1 MTLART
7 ADYWFS
13 PSAFFVQLNAAGDR
27 NFIHANCS
35 AGSAVMCYMKGVD
48 GLGYD
53 NGHNY
58 KRWTLIASP
67 TAFNDNKE
75 KYVYIA
81 IPKSEAA
88 DAVAQ
93 FVWPSEKLDIYGYN
107 EAGELIGSEDYYY
120 IWTQGIIS
128 ASEVNGVRV
137 DREWTQ
143 MYETGTLSTDE
154 AFDAER
160 DGLWWRWDPITDTVE
175 FLKTISKAV
184 FEELKADFAT
194 IGQLFVEKD
203 ARVGGD
209 LNVDGIIWALQGRIN
224 DLRSQNFSGSGLG
237 DTGWWL
243 TNDKDGHSYL
253 EVDELLVRMKATFL
267 ELEIRKET
275 FTGGNVHYS
284 PAGSVIYRVDYM
296 TADNLLLGYTEV
308 RVPWLLKRMPFL
320 LDKFAYSAR
329 RRIRREM
336 TDEEWLRCAKFRCY
350 MMADDGTTA
359 TRNWWQVGDQAR
371 CQSFNK
377 TKVTAKRNGTYS
389 TTYVNAEDPSEP
401 WSTDFYWRMV
411 IEVGSEILEDGH
423 AYDYVDFAFADQKD
437 AAGNY
442 VNSEA
447 DRRAQCIAGSG
458 IPAAGDTIVCMGN
471 RFNPERMN
479 MVSILSVGAD
489 APAIKGYKGINTFSF
504 EGCEV
509 FCISPKK
516 VEIRSNSFKWILDDG
531 KVLPPKMFRGVYV
544 PGTRYHYYDEV
555 SWIGSIWLCIITD
568 EYFWENRQGT
578 RFSANEVRN
587 VQEGEGN
594 FDYTV
599 ANLPGMEGDEIYHG
613 EDHYYK
619 QGTVGNQEVFYV
631 RNYTYSEPADTNPSW
646 LKEVSKG
653 TEITQVIEKYSAS
666 KDGINHP
673 PEDAQYWHDTI
684 EQTGIVPGQFL
695 WTRTVTYYSD
705 DRTPTEH
712 YSVSRWGIDGDGIA
726 DINSYYWSTDILIQ
740 DMAAYE
746 RENTVNW
753 VDTYVELGD
762 LGLKQGNYVW
772 EKTQIIYD
780 LADDIDGNPRTLPDL
795 VSYRCNRI
803 GADALI
809 GQEEY
814 YCLRTTNNIDTA
826 FQGIDGWGIP
836 WYRGS
841 YANSEGGRINPSG
854 KINDIWKPKMP
865 TYSSGEAKYL
875 WNFEWH
881 VSGDG
886 TQWATTPRC
895 IGNHA
900 KGIKGV
906 IELYALS
913 ASKSPIS
920 AQVPIPTDINSKNT
934 FGQIPT
940 SNFGD
945 PQVWG
950 DERYDRAPNDKYPYQ
965 WNWERTLYSDGTH
978 EDHYHISA
986 VKGTKGEDG
995 AGTEFIY
1002 KLTDTE
1008 TAPAKPTNPSD
1019 RTADDVV
1026 PTGWT
1031 DSPSGI
1037 SFEHQ
1042 YEWVSQRTKQTGANW
1057 GDFDTPRLWAKWG
1070 QNGQDGDGVEYVYIR
1085 SKSSTAPTIKN
1096 NNAYNGKTY
1105 LDDDFLPLAQGANL
1119 ENSGRCTDDPTG
1131 VSREWPY
1138 EWVCKRTKGEPDAKT
1153 GVREWEKYSGTFAL
1167 WANFGE
1173 NGDTPIAVYRWNQ
1186 SANVAPTI
1194 SGNAYPP
1201 SGWSKT
1207 APDRPGDG
1215 YYLWMSSSIKHGNGT
1230 IDTWSTPVRIS
1241 GDKGSAGEDAK
1252 EREWIYKRSNTAIT
1266 SAPASS
1272 GTGTVN
1278 GVNTQYK
1285 NTIDDWVPSGW
1296 TDNPLGVDNDNK
1308 TEYASWRDYD
1318 KSSKTW
1324 GAFNKPIIWSHY
1336 GERGMDGD
1344 GVEYV
1349 FIRTQTGTA
1358 PTITDSTNNYN
1369 NKKYTDDEY
1378 LPLSSAG
1385 RCTDDP
1391 TGVTVYEPFEWVAKR
1406 SKGSPDANGVRSWEK
1421 YSGTMS
1427 LWAKWGESSVH
1438 LELDNEYDSIIY
1450 IKGVKFNLV
1459 TVKARLYEGTEQKS
1473 IDSSEW
1479 SCAGQLQ
1486 LFSKQ
1491 MSKDANDPYCQFT
1504 FDDAAADLSE
1514 QRIKVKYRGVTYERV
1529 FTVRKIHDKNRYNI
1543 ITNPAQIIYNSSTNN
1558 ISSST
1563 VVINIQKTDC
1573 ITGAYT
1579 TVTDLAT
1586 EGLTLSVYV
1595 NGGSTTRSVSN
1606 AGSGN
1611 FVFSPDKSH
1620 NYYLIKLTSKSD
1632 GIEDSETVPV
1642 IGVKNGVDGAPGSPG
1657 EPGVGFKK
1665 INTYTRQ
1672 YSLALWHS
1680 YGDGGHTESWSIS
1693 GYDNSHINVGD
1704 SVYLM
1709 GKVSD
1714 AKDRAG
1720 NMVDV
1725 ACYGVCS
1732 SINSSTIYMATTFI
1746 IVGGTAGE
1754 RGATMRGP
1762 QQWDDLPSNYQ
1773 FYSGGAGE
1781 PYVDVVIR
1789 NGNYYM
1795 CTTTHKKS
1803 SSWQSS
1809 YWSGTQQV
1817 DIVATKLLLANYAYL
1832 KNLGAGAIVM
1842 YDNSGYTSEDHIVF
1856 MAKDGVISCKVG
1868 TFENVTVSGTLKGVT
1883 GTFNWLDCVDSNG
1896 NKVGRI
1902 CASTG
1907 AYGGVAFESVDVVHQ
1922 GTKDGRSLRFLAS
1935 DIWCRGNFGA
1945 ESRNTAVITGSTIKY
1960 YTKGVS
1966 KSPVTRSLQSYTSS
1980 AGKTY
1985 YKVPCYGSY
1994 GDASGFPVDLLI
2006 FSINSSTTYYYV
2018 LEMTPTKR
2026 MMVFNANDDENN
2038 VVIFY
2043 NGREFTV
2050 DGGMSGEVF
2059 QMPPDFMI
2067 PVPASNVLGRGLI
2080 VSGTRDIN
2088 WG

>member
-67 TAFNDNKE
+67 TAFNDNKA

-81 IPKSEAA
+81 IPKSDAA

-684 EQTGIVPGQFL
+684 EQTGIVPGQYL

-753 VDTYVELGD
+753 VDTYAELGD

-950 DERYDRAPNDKYPYQ
+950 DERYDRAPNDTYPYQ

-978 EDHYHISA
+978 EDHYHVSA

-1026 PTGWT
+1026 PSGWT
-1031 DSPSGI
+1031 DNPSGI

-1042 YEWVSQRTKQTGANW
+1042 FEWVSQRTKQTGANW
-1057 GDFDTPRLWAKWG
+1057 GDFSAPRLWAKWG
-1070 QNGQDGDGVEYVYIR
+1070 LNGQDGDGVEYVYIR
-1085 SKSSTAPTIKN
+1085 T
-1096 NNAYNGKTY
+1096 
-1105 LDDDFLPLAQGANL
+1105 
-1119 ENSGRCTDDPTG
+1119 
-1131 VSREWPY
+1131 
-1138 EWVCKRTKGEPDAKT
+1138 
-1153 GVREWEKYSGTFAL
+1153 
-1167 WANFGE
+1167 
-1173 NGDTPIAVYRWNQ
+1173 
-1186 SANVAPTI
+1186 
-1194 SGNAYPP
+1194 
-1201 SGWSKT
+1201 
-1207 APDRPGDG
+1207 
-1215 YYLWMSSSIKHGNGT
+1215 
-1230 IDTWSTPVRIS
+1230 
-1241 GDKGSAGEDAK
+1241 
-1252 EREWIYKRSNTAIT
+1252 T
-1266 SAPASS
+1266 S
-1272 GTGTVN
+1272 
-1278 GVNTQYK
+1278 
-1285 NTIDDWVPSGW
+1285 
-1296 TDNPLGVDNDNK
+1296 
-1308 TEYASWRDYD
+1308 E
-1318 KSSKTW
+1318 
-1324 GAFNKPIIWSHY
+1324 
-1336 GERGMDGD
+1336 
-1344 GVEYV
+1344 
-1349 FIRTQTGTA
+1349 TA
-1358 PTITDSTNNYN
+1358 PTITDSSSDYDG
-1369 NKKYTDDEY
+1369 KQYTDDDY
-1378 LPLSSAG
+1378 LPNSSAG

-1391 TGVTVYEPFEWVAKR
+1391 KGVNLNYPYEWVASRTKGAADSKTGKR
-1406 SKGSPDANGVRSWEK
+1406 SWNK

-1427 LWAKWGESSVH
+1427 LWAKYGK
-1438 LELDNEYDSIIY
+1438 DGKDG
-1450 IKGVKFNLV
+1450 K
-1459 TVKARLYEGTEQKS
+1459 
-1473 IDSSEW
+1473 D
-1479 SCAGQLQ
+1479 GQQ
-1486 LFSKQ
+1486 
-1491 MSKDANDPYCQFT
+1491 
-1504 FDDAAADLSE
+1504 
-1514 QRIKVKYRGVTYERV
+1514 G
-1529 FTVRKIHDKNRYNI
+1529 
-1543 ITNPAQIIYNSSTNN
+1543 
-1558 ISSST
+1558 
-1563 VVINIQKTDC
+1563 IQ
-1573 ITGAYT
+1573 
-1579 TVTDLAT
+1579 
-1586 EGLTLSVYV
+1586 
-1595 NGGSTTRSVSN
+1595 
-1606 AGSGN
+1606 
-1611 FVFSPDKSH
+1611 
-1620 NYYLIKLTSKSD
+1620 
-1632 GIEDSETVPV
+1632 
-1642 IGVKNGVDGAPGSPG
+1642 G

-1672 YSLALWHS
+1672 YSLAQWHS

-1693 GYDNSHINVGD
+1693 GYDNSHIRVGD

-1709 GKVSD
+1709 GKVLD

-1746 IVGGTAGE
+1746 VVGGTAGE
-1754 RGATMRGP
+1754 RGPSMRGP

-1795 CTTTHKKS
+1795 CTTTHRKS

-1935 DIWCRGNFGA
+1935 DVWVRGRFGA
-1945 ESRNTAVITGSTIKY
+1945 YQRNTAVVKGSTITY
-1960 YTKGVS
+1960 YSKGTSNSGVQ
-1966 KSPVTRSLQSYTSS
+1966 KSLTSYTSS
-1980 AGKTY
+1980 SGATY
-1985 YKVPCYGSY
+1985 YKVPCYPENA
-1994 GDASGFPVDLLI
+1994 GDASGFAVDLLI
-2006 FSINSSTTYYYV
+2006 FSINSSTTYRYV
-2018 LEMTPTKR
+2018 LEMPDTHR
-2026 MMVFNANDDENN
+2026 MMVVNANDTYNN
-2038 VVIFY
+2038 VRVY
-2043 NGREFTV
+2043 ANGREVSF
-2050 DGGMSGEVF
+2050 DGGALAEVV
-2059 QMPPDFMI
+2059 QVPPAFMI
-2067 PVPASNVLGRGLI
+2067 SSPASNVLGRGLMI
-2080 VSGTRDIN
+2080 SGTRDN
-2088 WG
+2088 DWT

>member
-67 TAFNDNKE
+67 TAFNDNKA

-81 IPKSEAA
+81 IPKSDAA

-194 IGQLFVEKD
+194 IGQLFVEND

-284 PAGSVIYRVDYM
+284 PAGSIIYRVDYM

-377 TKVTAKRNGTYS
+377 TKVQAKRNGTYS

-411 IEVGSEILEDGH
+411 IEVGSELLEDGH

-684 EQTGIVPGQFL
+684 EQTGIVPGQYL

-753 VDTYVELGD
+753 VDTYAELGD
-762 LGLKQGNYVW
+762 LGLKQGNWVW

-841 YANSEGGRINPSG
+841 YANSEGGRLNPSG
-854 KINDIWKPKMP
+854 SINDIWKPKMP

-913 ASKSPIS
+913 ASKVPIS
-920 AQVPIPTDINSKNT
+920 SQVPIPSDINAKNT

-950 DERYDRAPNDKYPYQ
+950 DERYDRAPNDTYPYQ

-978 EDHYHISA
+978 EDHYHVSA

-1002 KLTDTE
+1002 KLTDAE
-1008 TAPAKPTNPSD
+1008 SRPDNPANPTD
-1019 RTADDVV
+1019 RTADDFV

-1031 DSPSGI
+1031 DNPSGI

-1042 YEWVSQRTKQTGANW
+1042 YEWVSQRTKQTGGTW
-1057 GDFDTPRLWAKWG
+1057 GNFGTPTLWAKWG

-1085 SKSSTAPTIKN
+1085 T
-1096 NNAYNGKTY
+1096 
-1105 LDDDFLPLAQGANL
+1105 
-1119 ENSGRCTDDPTG
+1119 
-1131 VSREWPY
+1131 
-1138 EWVCKRTKGEPDAKT
+1138 
-1153 GVREWEKYSGTFAL
+1153 
-1167 WANFGE
+1167 
-1173 NGDTPIAVYRWNQ
+1173 
-1186 SANVAPTI
+1186 
-1194 SGNAYPP
+1194 
-1201 SGWSKT
+1201 
-1207 APDRPGDG
+1207 
-1215 YYLWMSSSIKHGNGT
+1215 
-1230 IDTWSTPVRIS
+1230 
-1241 GDKGSAGEDAK
+1241 
-1252 EREWIYKRSNTAIT
+1252 T
-1266 SAPASS
+1266 S
-1272 GTGTVN
+1272 
-1278 GVNTQYK
+1278 
-1285 NTIDDWVPSGW
+1285 
-1296 TDNPLGVDNDNK
+1296 
-1308 TEYASWRDYD
+1308 E
-1318 KSSKTW
+1318 
-1324 GAFNKPIIWSHY
+1324 
-1336 GERGMDGD
+1336 
-1344 GVEYV
+1344 
-1349 FIRTQTGTA
+1349 TA
-1358 PTITDSTNNYN
+1358 PTITDSSSAYGG
-1369 NKKYTDDEY
+1369 KQYTDDDY
-1378 LPLSSAG
+1378 LPNSSAG

-1391 TGVTVYEPFEWVAKR
+1391 KGVNLNYPYEWVASRTKGAADSKTGKR
-1406 SKGSPDANGVRSWEK
+1406 SWNK

-1427 LWAKWGESSVH
+1427 LWAKYGK
-1438 LELDNEYDSIIY
+1438 DGKD
-1450 IKGVKFNLV
+1450 
-1459 TVKARLYEGTEQKS
+1459 
-1473 IDSSEW
+1473 
-1479 SCAGQLQ
+1479 GQQ
-1486 LFSKQ
+1486 
-1491 MSKDANDPYCQFT
+1491 
-1504 FDDAAADLSE
+1504 
-1514 QRIKVKYRGVTYERV
+1514 G
-1529 FTVRKIHDKNRYNI
+1529 
-1543 ITNPAQIIYNSSTNN
+1543 
-1558 ISSST
+1558 
-1563 VVINIQKTDC
+1563 IQ
-1573 ITGAYT
+1573 
-1579 TVTDLAT
+1579 
-1586 EGLTLSVYV
+1586 
-1595 NGGSTTRSVSN
+1595 
-1606 AGSGN
+1606 
-1611 FVFSPDKSH
+1611 
-1620 NYYLIKLTSKSD
+1620 
-1632 GIEDSETVPV
+1632 
-1642 IGVKNGVDGAPGSPG
+1642 G

-1672 YSLALWHS
+1672 YSLAQWHS

-1693 GYDNSHINVGD
+1693 GYDNSHIRVGD

-1746 IVGGTAGE
+1746 VIGGTAGE
-1754 RGATMRGP
+1754 RGPSMRGP
-1762 QQWDDLPSNYQ
+1762 QQWEDLPSNYQ
-1773 FYSGGAGE
+1773 FYSGASGE
-1781 PYVDVVIR
+1781 PYLDVVIR
-1789 NGNYYM
+1789 NGNYYL
-1795 CTTTHKKS
+1795 CTTTHRKG
-1803 SSWQSS
+1803 SWNSS

-1817 DIVATKLLLANYAYL
+1817 DIVATKLLLAQYAYL

-1856 MAKDGVISCKVG
+1856 MAKDGAISCKVG
-1868 TFENVTVSGTLKGVT
+1868 TFENVTVSGTLNGVK
-1883 GTFNWLDCVDSNG
+1883 GTFTELTCVSG
-1896 NKVGRI
+1896 GSS
-1902 CASTG
+1902 AMGFTG
-1907 AYGGVAFESVDVVHQ
+1907 DRLSLWSADMLQ
-1922 GTKDGRSLRFLAS
+1922 NGTKDGRGLRFYAS
-1935 DIWCRGNFGA
+1935 DVWVRGSFGA
-1945 ESRNTAVITGSTIKY
+1945 NQRNTAVVKGSTITY
-1960 YTKGVS
+1960 YPKGTSNSGVQI
-1966 KSPVTRSLQSYTSS
+1966 SLTAYTSS
-1980 AGKTY
+1980 SGNTY
-1985 YKVPCYGSY
+1985 YKVPCYPPSSA
-1994 GDASGFPVDLLI
+1994 GDASGFPVDLLV
-2006 FSINSSTTYYYV
+2006 FSINSSTTYRYV
-2018 LEMTPTKR
+2018 LEMVDTHR
-2026 MMVFNANDDENN
+2026 MMVVNANDSYNN
-2038 VVIFY
+2038 VRVY
-2043 NGREFTV
+2043 ANGREVSF
-2050 DGGMSGEVF
+2050 DGGALAEVV
-2059 QMPPDFMI
+2059 QVPASWMI
-2067 PVPASNVLGRGLI
+2067 SSPASNVLGRGLMI
-2080 VSGTRDIN
+2080 SGTRDN
-2088 WG
+2088 DWT

>member
-67 TAFNDNKE
+67 TAFNDNKA

-81 IPKSEAA
+81 IPKSDAA

-93 FVWPSEKLDIYGYN
+93 FVWPSEQLDIYGYN
-107 EAGELIGSEDYYY
+107 EEGTLIGSEDYYY

-194 IGQLFVEKD
+194 IGQLFVEND
-203 ARVGGD
+203 ANIGGD

-284 PAGSVIYRVDYM
+284 PAGSIIYRVDYM

-336 TDEEWLRCAKFRCY
+336 TDEEWLQCAKFRCY

-653 TEITQVIEKYSAS
+653 TEITQVIEKYAAS

-684 EQTGIVPGQFL
+684 EQTGIVPGQYL

-746 RENTVNW
+746 RDNTVNW

-772 EKTQIIYD
+772 EKTVIVYD
-780 LADDIDGNPRTLPDL
+780 LANDIDGNPRTLPDL

-841 YANSEGGRINPSG
+841 YANSEGGRLNPSG
-854 KINDIWKPKMP
+854 KIDDIWKPKMP

-913 ASKSPIS
+913 ASKVPIS
-920 AQVPIPTDINSKNT
+920 SQVPIPSDINEKNT

-950 DERYDRAPNDKYPYQ
+950 DERYDRAPNDTYPYQ

-978 EDHYHISA
+978 EDHYHVSA

-1002 KLTDTE
+1002 KLTDAE
-1008 TAPAKPTNPSD
+1008 SRPDNPANPTD
-1019 RTADDVV
+1019 RTADDFV

-1031 DSPSGI
+1031 DNPSGI

-1042 YEWVSQRTKQTGANW
+1042 YEWVSQRTKKTGGTW
-1057 GDFDTPRLWAKWG
+1057 GDFGTPTLWAKWG

-1085 SKSSTAPTIKN
+1085 T
-1096 NNAYNGKTY
+1096 
-1105 LDDDFLPLAQGANL
+1105 
-1119 ENSGRCTDDPTG
+1119 
-1131 VSREWPY
+1131 
-1138 EWVCKRTKGEPDAKT
+1138 
-1153 GVREWEKYSGTFAL
+1153 
-1167 WANFGE
+1167 
-1173 NGDTPIAVYRWNQ
+1173 
-1186 SANVAPTI
+1186 
-1194 SGNAYPP
+1194 
-1201 SGWSKT
+1201 
-1207 APDRPGDG
+1207 
-1215 YYLWMSSSIKHGNGT
+1215 
-1230 IDTWSTPVRIS
+1230 
-1241 GDKGSAGEDAK
+1241 
-1252 EREWIYKRSNTAIT
+1252 T
-1266 SAPASS
+1266 S
-1272 GTGTVN
+1272 
-1278 GVNTQYK
+1278 
-1285 NTIDDWVPSGW
+1285 
-1296 TDNPLGVDNDNK
+1296 
-1308 TEYASWRDYD
+1308 E
-1318 KSSKTW
+1318 
-1324 GAFNKPIIWSHY
+1324 
-1336 GERGMDGD
+1336 
-1344 GVEYV
+1344 
-1349 FIRTQTGTA
+1349 TA
-1358 PTITDSTNNYN
+1358 PTITDSSSAYGG
-1369 NKKYTDDEY
+1369 KQYTDDDY
-1378 LPLSSAG
+1378 LPNSSAG

-1391 TGVTVYEPFEWVAKR
+1391 KGVNLNYPYEWVASRTKGAADSKTGKR
-1406 SKGSPDANGVRSWEK
+1406 SWNK

-1427 LWAKWGESSVH
+1427 LWAKYGK
-1438 LELDNEYDSIIY
+1438 DGKD
-1450 IKGVKFNLV
+1450 
-1459 TVKARLYEGTEQKS
+1459 
-1473 IDSSEW
+1473 
-1479 SCAGQLQ
+1479 GQ
-1486 LFSKQ
+1486 
-1491 MSKDANDPYCQFT
+1491 P
-1504 FDDAAADLSE
+1504 
-1514 QRIKVKYRGVTYERV
+1514 G
-1529 FTVRKIHDKNRYNI
+1529 
-1543 ITNPAQIIYNSSTNN
+1543 
-1558 ISSST
+1558 
-1563 VVINIQKTDC
+1563 IQ
-1573 ITGAYT
+1573 
-1579 TVTDLAT
+1579 
-1586 EGLTLSVYV
+1586 
-1595 NGGSTTRSVSN
+1595 
-1606 AGSGN
+1606 
-1611 FVFSPDKSH
+1611 
-1620 NYYLIKLTSKSD
+1620 
-1632 GIEDSETVPV
+1632 
-1642 IGVKNGVDGAPGSPG
+1642 G

-1672 YSLALWHS
+1672 YSLAQWHS

-1746 IVGGTAGE
+1746 VVGGTAGE
-1754 RGATMRGP
+1754 RGPSMRGP

-1789 NGNYYM
+1789 NDNYYM

-1842 YDNSGYTSEDHIVF
+1842 YDNSGSTSEDHIVF

-1922 GTKDGRSLRFLAS
+1922 GKKDGRSLRFLSS

-1966 KSPVTRSLQSYTSS
+1966 NSPVTRSLQSYTSS

-1985 YKVPCYGSY
+1985 YKVPCYGGSY

-2026 MMVFNANDDENN
+2026 MMVFNANDNQNN

-2050 DGGMSGEVF
+2050 DGGESGEVF

-2080 VSGTRDIN
+2080 VSGTRDID

>member
-27 NFIHANCS
+27 NFIHANCA
-35 AGSAVMCYMKGVD
+35 AGSAVMCYMKGIN

-67 TAFNDNKE
+67 TAFNDNKA

-81 IPKSEAA
+81 IPKSDAA

-107 EAGELIGSEDYYY
+107 EAGELIGSEDYFY

-128 ASEVNGVRV
+128 ASEINGVRV

-154 AFDAER
+154 AFDADR

-175 FLKTISKAV
+175 FIKTISKAV

-194 IGQLFVEKD
+194 IGQLFVEND

-377 TKVTAKRNGTYS
+377 TKVQAKRNGTYS

-411 IEVGSEILEDGH
+411 IEVGSELLEDGH

-684 EQTGIVPGQFL
+684 EQTGIVPGQYL

-753 VDTYVELGD
+753 VDTYAELGD
-762 LGLKQGNYVW
+762 LGLKQGNWVW

-836 WYRGS
+836 WYRGT
-841 YANSEGGRINPSG
+841 YANSEGGRLNPSG
-854 KINDIWKPKMP
+854 KINDIWNPKMP

-913 ASKSPIS
+913 ASKSSIS
-920 AQVPIPTDINSKNT
+920 SQVPIPSDINAKNT

-950 DERYDRAPNDKYPYQ
+950 DERYDRAPNDTYPYQ

-978 EDHYHISA
+978 EDHYHVSA

-1002 KLTDTE
+1002 KLTDAE
-1008 TAPAKPTNPSD
+1008 SRPDNPANPTD
-1019 RTADDVV
+1019 RTADDFV

-1031 DSPSGI
+1031 DNPSGI

-1042 YEWVSQRTKQTGANW
+1042 YEWVSQRTKQTGGTW
-1057 GDFDTPRLWAKWG
+1057 GNFGTPTLWAKWG

-1085 SKSSTAPTIKN
+1085 T
-1096 NNAYNGKTY
+1096 
-1105 LDDDFLPLAQGANL
+1105 
-1119 ENSGRCTDDPTG
+1119 
-1131 VSREWPY
+1131 
-1138 EWVCKRTKGEPDAKT
+1138 
-1153 GVREWEKYSGTFAL
+1153 
-1167 WANFGE
+1167 
-1173 NGDTPIAVYRWNQ
+1173 
-1186 SANVAPTI
+1186 
-1194 SGNAYPP
+1194 
-1201 SGWSKT
+1201 
-1207 APDRPGDG
+1207 
-1215 YYLWMSSSIKHGNGT
+1215 
-1230 IDTWSTPVRIS
+1230 
-1241 GDKGSAGEDAK
+1241 
-1252 EREWIYKRSNTAIT
+1252 T
-1266 SAPASS
+1266 S
-1272 GTGTVN
+1272 
-1278 GVNTQYK
+1278 
-1285 NTIDDWVPSGW
+1285 
-1296 TDNPLGVDNDNK
+1296 
-1308 TEYASWRDYD
+1308 E
-1318 KSSKTW
+1318 
-1324 GAFNKPIIWSHY
+1324 
-1336 GERGMDGD
+1336 
-1344 GVEYV
+1344 
-1349 FIRTQTGTA
+1349 TA
-1358 PTITDSTNNYN
+1358 PTITDSSSAYSG
-1369 NKKYTDDEY
+1369 KQYTDDDY
-1378 LPLSSAG
+1378 LPNSSAG

-1391 TGVTVYEPFEWVAKR
+1391 KGVNLNYPYEWVASRTKGAADSKTGKR
-1406 SKGSPDANGVRSWEK
+1406 SWNK
-1421 YSGTMS
+1421 YSGAMS
-1427 LWAKWGESSVH
+1427 LWAKYGK
-1438 LELDNEYDSIIY
+1438 DGKD
-1450 IKGVKFNLV
+1450 
-1459 TVKARLYEGTEQKS
+1459 
-1473 IDSSEW
+1473 
-1479 SCAGQLQ
+1479 GQPG
-1486 LFSKQ
+1486 KQ
-1491 MSKDANDPYCQFT
+1491 
-1504 FDDAAADLSE
+1504 
-1514 QRIKVKYRGVTYERV
+1514 
-1529 FTVRKIHDKNRYNI
+1529 
-1543 ITNPAQIIYNSSTNN
+1543 
-1558 ISSST
+1558 
-1563 VVINIQKTDC
+1563 
-1573 ITGAYT
+1573 
-1579 TVTDLAT
+1579 
-1586 EGLTLSVYV
+1586 
-1595 NGGSTTRSVSN
+1595 
-1606 AGSGN
+1606 
-1611 FVFSPDKSH
+1611 
-1620 NYYLIKLTSKSD
+1620 
-1632 GIEDSETVPV
+1632 
-1642 IGVKNGVDGAPGSPG
+1642 G

-1672 YSLALWHS
+1672 YSLAQWHS

-1746 IVGGTAGE
+1746 VVGGTAGE
-1754 RGATMRGP
+1754 RGPSMRGP

-1883 GTFNWLDCVDSNG
+1883 GTFSWLDCVDSNG

-1935 DIWCRGNFGA
+1935 DVWVRGSFGA
-1945 ESRNTAVITGSTIKY
+1945 YKRNTAVVKGSTITY
-1960 YTKGVS
+1960 YSKGTSNSGVQ
-1966 KSPVTRSLQSYTSS
+1966 KSLTSYTSS
-1980 AGKTY
+1980 SGATY
-1985 YKVPCYGSY
+1985 YKVPCYPENA
-1994 GDASGFPVDLLI
+1994 GDASGFAVDLLI
-2006 FSINSSTTYYYV
+2006 FSINSSTTYRYV
-2018 LEMTPTKR
+2018 LEMPDTHR
-2026 MMVFNANDDENN
+2026 MMVVNANDTYNN
-2038 VVIFY
+2038 VRVY
-2043 NGREFTV
+2043 ANGREVSF
-2050 DGGMSGEVF
+2050 DGGALAEVV
-2059 QMPPDFMI
+2059 QVPPAFMI
-2067 PVPASNVLGRGLI
+2067 SSPASNVLGRGLMI
-2080 VSGTRDIN
+2080 SGTRDN
-2088 WG
+2088 DWT

>member
-27 NFIHANCS
+27 NFIHANCA
-35 AGSAVMCYMKGVD
+35 AGSAVMCYMKGIN

-67 TAFNDNKE
+67 TAFNDNKA

-81 IPKSEAA
+81 IPKSDAA

-107 EAGELIGSEDYYY
+107 EAGELIGSEDYFY

-128 ASEVNGVRV
+128 ASEINGVRV

-154 AFDAER
+154 AFDADR

-175 FLKTISKAV
+175 FIKTISKAV

-194 IGQLFVEKD
+194 IGQLFVEND

-284 PAGSVIYRVDYM
+284 PAGSIIYRVDYM

-336 TDEEWLRCAKFRCY
+336 ADEEWLRCAKFRCY

-377 TKVTAKRNGTYS
+377 TKVQAKRNGTYS

-411 IEVGSEILEDGH
+411 IEVGSELLEDGH

-684 EQTGIVPGQFL
+684 EQTGIVPGQYL

-753 VDTYVELGD
+753 VDTYAELGD
-762 LGLKQGNYVW
+762 LGLKQGNWVW

-814 YCLRTTNNIDTA
+814 YCLRITNNIDTA

-841 YANSEGGRINPSG
+841 YANSEGGRLNPSG
-854 KINDIWKPKMP
+854 SINDIWKPKMP

-913 ASKSPIS
+913 ASKVPIS
-920 AQVPIPTDINSKNT
+920 SQVPIPSDINAKNT

-950 DERYDRAPNDKYPYQ
+950 DERYDRAPNDTYPYQ

-978 EDHYHISA
+978 EDHYHVSA

-1002 KLTDTE
+1002 KLTDAE
-1008 TAPAKPTNPSD
+1008 SRPDNPANPTD
-1019 RTADDVV
+1019 RTADDFV

-1031 DSPSGI
+1031 DNPSGI

-1042 YEWVSQRTKQTGANW
+1042 YEWVSQRTKQTGGTW
-1057 GDFDTPRLWAKWG
+1057 GNFGTPTLWAKWG

-1085 SKSSTAPTIKN
+1085 T
-1096 NNAYNGKTY
+1096 
-1105 LDDDFLPLAQGANL
+1105 
-1119 ENSGRCTDDPTG
+1119 
-1131 VSREWPY
+1131 
-1138 EWVCKRTKGEPDAKT
+1138 
-1153 GVREWEKYSGTFAL
+1153 
-1167 WANFGE
+1167 
-1173 NGDTPIAVYRWNQ
+1173 
-1186 SANVAPTI
+1186 
-1194 SGNAYPP
+1194 
-1201 SGWSKT
+1201 
-1207 APDRPGDG
+1207 
-1215 YYLWMSSSIKHGNGT
+1215 
-1230 IDTWSTPVRIS
+1230 
-1241 GDKGSAGEDAK
+1241 
-1252 EREWIYKRSNTAIT
+1252 T
-1266 SAPASS
+1266 S
-1272 GTGTVN
+1272 
-1278 GVNTQYK
+1278 
-1285 NTIDDWVPSGW
+1285 
-1296 TDNPLGVDNDNK
+1296 
-1308 TEYASWRDYD
+1308 E
-1318 KSSKTW
+1318 
-1324 GAFNKPIIWSHY
+1324 
-1336 GERGMDGD
+1336 
-1344 GVEYV
+1344 
-1349 FIRTQTGTA
+1349 TA
-1358 PTITDSTNNYN
+1358 PTITDSSSAYGG
-1369 NKKYTDDEY
+1369 KQYTDDDY
-1378 LPLSSAG
+1378 LPNSSAG

-1391 TGVTVYEPFEWVAKR
+1391 KGVNLNYPYEWVASRTKGAADSKTGKR
-1406 SKGSPDANGVRSWEK
+1406 SWNK

-1427 LWAKWGESSVH
+1427 LWAKYGK
-1438 LELDNEYDSIIY
+1438 DGKD
-1450 IKGVKFNLV
+1450 
-1459 TVKARLYEGTEQKS
+1459 
-1473 IDSSEW
+1473 
-1479 SCAGQLQ
+1479 GQ
-1486 LFSKQ
+1486 
-1491 MSKDANDPYCQFT
+1491 P
-1504 FDDAAADLSE
+1504 
-1514 QRIKVKYRGVTYERV
+1514 G
-1529 FTVRKIHDKNRYNI
+1529 
-1543 ITNPAQIIYNSSTNN
+1543 
-1558 ISSST
+1558 
-1563 VVINIQKTDC
+1563 IQ
-1573 ITGAYT
+1573 
-1579 TVTDLAT
+1579 
-1586 EGLTLSVYV
+1586 
-1595 NGGSTTRSVSN
+1595 
-1606 AGSGN
+1606 
-1611 FVFSPDKSH
+1611 
-1620 NYYLIKLTSKSD
+1620 
-1632 GIEDSETVPV
+1632 
-1642 IGVKNGVDGAPGSPG
+1642 G

-1672 YSLALWHS
+1672 YSLAQWHS

-1746 IVGGTAGE
+1746 VVGGTAGE
-1754 RGATMRGP
+1754 RGPSMRGP

-1842 YDNSGYTSEDHIVF
+1842 YDNSGYTSEEHIVF

-1922 GTKDGRSLRFLAS
+1922 GTKDGRSLRFLSS

-1945 ESRNTAVITGSTIKY
+1945 ESRNTAVVTGSTIKY

-1966 KSPVTRSLQSYTSS
+1966 NSPVTRSLQSYTSS

-2026 MMVFNANDDENN
+2026 MMVFNANDNQNN

-2050 DGGMSGEVF
+2050 DGGESGEVV

>member
-27 NFIHANCS
+27 NFIHANCA
-35 AGSAVMCYMKGVD
+35 AGSAVMCYMKGIN

-67 TAFNDNKE
+67 TAFNDNKA

-81 IPKSEAA
+81 IPKSDAA

-107 EAGELIGSEDYYY
+107 EAGELIGSEDYFY

-128 ASEVNGVRV
+128 ASEINGVRV

-154 AFDAER
+154 AFDADR

-175 FLKTISKAV
+175 FIKTISKAV

-194 IGQLFVEKD
+194 IGQLFVEND

-284 PAGSVIYRVDYM
+284 PAGSIIYRVDYM

-377 TKVTAKRNGTYS
+377 TKVQAKRNGTYS

-411 IEVGSEILEDGH
+411 IEVGSELLEDGH

-684 EQTGIVPGQFL
+684 EQTGIVPGQYL

-753 VDTYVELGD
+753 VDTYAELGD
-762 LGLKQGNYVW
+762 LGLKQGNWVW

-841 YANSEGGRINPSG
+841 YANSEGGRLNPSG
-854 KINDIWKPKMP
+854 SINDIWKPKMP
-865 TYSSGEAKYL
+865 TYSYGEAKYL

-920 AQVPIPTDINSKNT
+920 SQVPIPSDINAKNT

-950 DERYDRAPNDKYPYQ
+950 DERYDRAPNDTYPYQ

-978 EDHYHISA
+978 EDHYHVSA

-1002 KLTDTE
+1002 KLTDAE
-1008 TAPAKPTNPSD
+1008 SRPDNPANPTD
-1019 RTADDVV
+1019 RTADDFV

-1031 DSPSGI
+1031 DNPSGI

-1042 YEWVSQRTKQTGANW
+1042 YEWVSQRTKQTGGTW
-1057 GDFDTPRLWAKWG
+1057 GNFGTPTLWAKWG

-1085 SKSSTAPTIKN
+1085 T
-1096 NNAYNGKTY
+1096 
-1105 LDDDFLPLAQGANL
+1105 
-1119 ENSGRCTDDPTG
+1119 
-1131 VSREWPY
+1131 
-1138 EWVCKRTKGEPDAKT
+1138 
-1153 GVREWEKYSGTFAL
+1153 
-1167 WANFGE
+1167 
-1173 NGDTPIAVYRWNQ
+1173 
-1186 SANVAPTI
+1186 
-1194 SGNAYPP
+1194 
-1201 SGWSKT
+1201 
-1207 APDRPGDG
+1207 
-1215 YYLWMSSSIKHGNGT
+1215 
-1230 IDTWSTPVRIS
+1230 
-1241 GDKGSAGEDAK
+1241 
-1252 EREWIYKRSNTAIT
+1252 T
-1266 SAPASS
+1266 S
-1272 GTGTVN
+1272 
-1278 GVNTQYK
+1278 
-1285 NTIDDWVPSGW
+1285 
-1296 TDNPLGVDNDNK
+1296 
-1308 TEYASWRDYD
+1308 E
-1318 KSSKTW
+1318 
-1324 GAFNKPIIWSHY
+1324 
-1336 GERGMDGD
+1336 
-1344 GVEYV
+1344 
-1349 FIRTQTGTA
+1349 TA
-1358 PTITDSTNNYN
+1358 PTITDSSSAYGG
-1369 NKKYTDDEY
+1369 KQYTDDDY
-1378 LPLSSAG
+1378 LPNSSAG

-1391 TGVTVYEPFEWVAKR
+1391 KGVNLNYPYEWVASRTKGAADSKTGKR
-1406 SKGSPDANGVRSWEK
+1406 SWNK

-1427 LWAKWGESSVH
+1427 LWAKYGK
-1438 LELDNEYDSIIY
+1438 DGKD
-1450 IKGVKFNLV
+1450 
-1459 TVKARLYEGTEQKS
+1459 
-1473 IDSSEW
+1473 
-1479 SCAGQLQ
+1479 GQQ
-1486 LFSKQ
+1486 
-1491 MSKDANDPYCQFT
+1491 
-1504 FDDAAADLSE
+1504 
-1514 QRIKVKYRGVTYERV
+1514 G
-1529 FTVRKIHDKNRYNI
+1529 
-1543 ITNPAQIIYNSSTNN
+1543 
-1558 ISSST
+1558 
-1563 VVINIQKTDC
+1563 IQ
-1573 ITGAYT
+1573 
-1579 TVTDLAT
+1579 
-1586 EGLTLSVYV
+1586 
-1595 NGGSTTRSVSN
+1595 
-1606 AGSGN
+1606 
-1611 FVFSPDKSH
+1611 
-1620 NYYLIKLTSKSD
+1620 
-1632 GIEDSETVPV
+1632 
-1642 IGVKNGVDGAPGSPG
+1642 G

-1672 YSLALWHS
+1672 YSLAQWHS

-1746 IVGGTAGE
+1746 VVGGTAGE
-1754 RGATMRGP
+1754 RGPSMRGP

-1922 GTKDGRSLRFLAS
+1922 GTKDGRSLRFLSSA
-1935 DIWCRGNFGA
+1935 IWCRGNFGA
-1945 ESRNTAVITGSTIKY
+1945 ESRNTAVVTGSIIKY

-1966 KSPVTRSLQSYTSS
+1966 NSPVIRSLQSYTSS

-2018 LEMTPTKR
+2018 LEMAPTKR
-2026 MMVFNANDDENN
+2026 MMVFNANDNQNN

-2050 DGGMSGEVF
+2050 DGGESGEVV

>member
-27 NFIHANCS
+27 NFIHANCA
-35 AGSAVMCYMKGVD
+35 AGSAVMCYMKGIN

-67 TAFNDNKE
+67 TAFNDNKA

-81 IPKSEAA
+81 IPKSDAA

-107 EAGELIGSEDYYY
+107 EAGELIGSEDYFY

-128 ASEVNGVRV
+128 ASEINGVRV

-154 AFDAER
+154 AFDADR

-175 FLKTISKAV
+175 FIKTISKAV

-194 IGQLFVEKD
+194 IGQLFVEND
-203 ARVGGD
+203 ANIGGD

-377 TKVTAKRNGTYS
+377 TKVQAKRNGTYS

-411 IEVGSEILEDGH
+411 IEVGSELLEDGH

-684 EQTGIVPGQFL
+684 EQTGIVPGQYL

-753 VDTYVELGD
+753 VDTYAELGD

-841 YANSEGGRINPSG
+841 YANSEGGRLNPSG

-950 DERYDRAPNDKYPYQ
+950 DERYDRAPNDTYPYQ

-1026 PTGWT
+1026 PSGWT
-1031 DSPSGI
+1031 DNPSGI

-1042 YEWVSQRTKQTGANW
+1042 FEWVSQRTKQTGANW
-1057 GDFDTPRLWAKWG
+1057 GDFSAPRLWAKWG
-1070 QNGQDGDGVEYVYIR
+1070 LNGQDGDGVEYVYIR
-1085 SKSSTAPTIKN
+1085 T
-1096 NNAYNGKTY
+1096 
-1105 LDDDFLPLAQGANL
+1105 
-1119 ENSGRCTDDPTG
+1119 
-1131 VSREWPY
+1131 
-1138 EWVCKRTKGEPDAKT
+1138 
-1153 GVREWEKYSGTFAL
+1153 
-1167 WANFGE
+1167 
-1173 NGDTPIAVYRWNQ
+1173 
-1186 SANVAPTI
+1186 
-1194 SGNAYPP
+1194 
-1201 SGWSKT
+1201 
-1207 APDRPGDG
+1207 
-1215 YYLWMSSSIKHGNGT
+1215 
-1230 IDTWSTPVRIS
+1230 
-1241 GDKGSAGEDAK
+1241 
-1252 EREWIYKRSNTAIT
+1252 
-1266 SAPASS
+1266 
-1272 GTGTVN
+1272 
-1278 GVNTQYK
+1278 
-1285 NTIDDWVPSGW
+1285 
-1296 TDNPLGVDNDNK
+1296 K
-1308 TEYASWRDYD
+1308 TE
-1318 KSSKTW
+1318 
-1324 GAFNKPIIWSHY
+1324 
-1336 GERGMDGD
+1336 
-1344 GVEYV
+1344 
-1349 FIRTQTGTA
+1349 TA
-1358 PTITDSTNNYN
+1358 PTITDSSSAYGG
-1369 NKKYTDDEY
+1369 KQYTDDDY
-1378 LPLSSAG
+1378 LPNSSAG

-1391 TGVTVYEPFEWVAKR
+1391 KGVNIDYPFEWVAQR
-1406 SKGSPDANGVRSWEK
+1406 SKGAADAKTGKRSWNK

-1427 LWAKWGESSVH
+1427 LWAKYGESAVH

-1450 IKGVKFNLV
+1450 IKGVPFNLV
-1459 TVKARLYEGTEQKS
+1459 SLKARLFDGTTQMS
-1473 IDSSEW
+1473 IDKSAWTST
-1479 SCAGQLQ
+1479 GQLQ
-1486 LFSKQ
+1486 LFKKE
-1491 MSKDANDPYCQFT
+1491 MSSDAADPYCQF
-1504 FDDAAADLSE
+1504 FFNDASADLSE
-1514 QRIKVKYRGVTYERV
+1514 QKIQVTYRGVKYEKV
-1529 FTVRKIHDKNRYNI
+1529 FTVRKIHDQNRYNI
-1543 ITNPAQIIYNSSTNN
+1543 ITTPAQIIYNSSTKS
-1558 ISSST
+1558 ISST
-1563 VVINIQKTDC
+1563 AVVINIQKTDC
-1573 ITGAYT
+1573 VTGAFS
-1579 TVTDLAT
+1579 TVTDLAA

-1595 NGGSTTRSVSN
+1595 NGGSSTRTVSN
-1606 AGSGN
+1606 AGNGN
-1611 FVFSPDKSH
+1611 FVFTPETSH
-1620 NYYLIKLTSKSD
+1620 NYYLIKLNSSKD
-1632 GIEDSETVPV
+1632 GLVDYESVPI
-1642 IGVKNGVDGAPGSPG
+1642 IGVKNGEKGDPG

-1672 YSLALWHS
+1672 YTLAQWHS

-1746 IVGGTAGE
+1746 VVGGTAGE
-1754 RGATMRGP
+1754 RGPSMRGP

-1922 GTKDGRSLRFLAS
+1922 GTKDGRTLRFLAS
-1935 DIWCRGNFGA
+1935 DVWVRGSFGA
-1945 ESRNTAVITGSTIKY
+1945 YKRNTAVVKGSTITY
-1960 YTKGVS
+1960 YSKGTSNSGVQ
-1966 KSPVTRSLQSYTSS
+1966 KSLTSYTSS
-1980 AGKTY
+1980 SGATY
-1985 YKVPCYGSY
+1985 YKVPCYPENA
-1994 GDASGFPVDLLI
+1994 GDASGFAVDLLI
-2006 FSINSSTTYYYV
+2006 FSINSSTTYRYV
-2018 LEMTPTKR
+2018 LEMQDTHR
-2026 MMVFNANDDENN
+2026 MMVVNANDTYNN
-2038 VVIFY
+2038 VRVY
-2043 NGREFTV
+2043 ANGREVSF
-2050 DGGMSGEVF
+2050 DGGALAEVV
-2059 QMPPDFMI
+2059 QVPPAFMI
-2067 PVPASNVLGRGLI
+2067 SSPASNVLGRGLMI
-2080 VSGTRDIN
+2080 SGTRDN
-2088 WG
+2088 DWT